1 MKLASLAPDSK
12 NAGPD
17 KYTIMR
23 CTLGFVA
30 LFLAASLLSS
40 PLRAEEN
47 ILGLPEP
54 AVASKGSLV
63 LAGGGR
69 TTAQIRTEFIR
80 LAGGSK
86 AKIVLIPSA
95 CTYSSMEYIK
105 QYFSLWQECSIASLE
120 FLDAA
125 SREQAD
131 SLEFVRPLATAT
143 GVWMPGGY
151 QGRLTELYSGTR
163 VEHAIRQVFERG
175 GVVGGT
181 SAGAAVVSQVM
192 ILEGTD
198 CEVVTSRGFGMISG
212 AVVDQHFSQ
221 RGRHARLLRVL
232 EDHPDLLGLGVDEDT
247 ALVVQGNHL
256 RVLGES
262 RVTLCVPA
270 AACHAT
276 VVYRLQAGED
286 VELALPGTTAHE
298 LQLRVALHKPDV
310 QIK

>member
-1 MKLASLAPDSK
+1 LDFIALLA
-12 NAGPD
+12 
-17 KYTIMR
+17 I
-23 CTLGFVA
+23 
-30 LFLAASLLSS
+30 ASLLSS
-40 PLRAEEN
+40 AVRAEEN
-47 ILGLPEP
+47 ILGLPES
-54 AVASKGSLV
+54 AVASKGALV

-69 TTAQIRTEFIR
+69 TTDQIRTEFIR
-80 LAGGSK
+80 LAGGPK
-86 AKIVLIPSA
+86 ARIVLIPSA

-131 SLEFVRPLATAT
+131 SLEFVRPLMTAT

-151 QGRLTELYSGTR
+151 QGRLTELYGGTK
-163 VEHAIRQVFERG
+163 VEDGIRQVFERG

-181 SAGAAVVSQVM
+181 SAGAAVISHVM
-192 ILEGTD
+192 ILEGSTYD
-198 CEVVTSRGFGMISG
+198 VVTSRGFGMLSG

-221 RGRHARLLRVL
+221 RGRHARLLKVL

-270 AACHAT
+270 AAYRAT

-286 VELALPGTTAHE
+286 VELAIPGTTTPD
-298 LQLRVALHKPDV
+298 LQLRVSLRKPDV
-310 QIK
+310 QLK